1 MKHAVVIA
9 GVALVASASF
19 ASAQVS
25 PSCPGGAA
33 VSVAQITQDACQKAV
48 DVFQYLAPQLGGL
61 IAGGNATLGQ
71 GGITGGPGH
80 FSVGVR
86 VNAVRASVPRVEDAS
101 VQPVI
106 TGARSSQ
113 FRAGD
118 TFVPAPVADAAIG
131 IFKGFPIGLSNIGGI
146 DVLGSVSYIPD
157 FTLDGVS
164 VDTDNPLRFGFGA
177 RVSALQE
184 SIVTPGIAVTYLRR
198 DLPTFS
204 LTGSA
209 IGATLR
215 VRDLDEKTQAWR
227 IVASKN
233 LVMFG
238 LAVGFGQDR
247 YESSA
252 VVNGTMSGVTSNDIS
267 VSQSMTRS
275 NMFADLSF
283 NLPLLKFTVELGQ
296 VFGGEAP
303 PTLNTFDGRGIVDS
317 RLYASA
323 GLRFTW

>member
-1 MKHAVVIA
+1 MKHGVVIA
-9 GVALVASASF
+9 GVALAASASF

-25 PSCPGGAA
+25 PSCPGGSA

-48 DVFQYLAPQLGGL
+48 DVFQYLAPQLGGV

-71 GGITGGPGH
+71 GGSTGGPGH

-86 VNAVRASVPRVEDAS
+86 VNAVRASVPRVDDS
-101 VQPVI
+101 NVQPVI

-118 TFVPAPVADAAIG
+118 TFVPAPVADAAVG

-164 VDTDNPLRFGFGA
+164 VDTDSPLRFGFGA

-238 LAVGFGQDR
+238 LAAGFGQDR
-247 YESSA
+247 YESDA
-252 VVNGTMSGVTSNDIS
+252 IVNGTMSGVTSNDIS

-283 NLPLLKFTVELGQ
+283 NLPLLKFAVEVGQ